1 MSKLF
6 KNLKKFNNKIAL
18 IGLDEKKYSYKEILK
33 KVEYI
38 DSKIENGSLIAMIAN
53 NDVASIIGY
62 ISFIRSNNVTILLD
76 KSFKIEYIQKIIS
89 KYKPNYL
96 FGPPEYFDKLIKIN
110 AVLSLRN
117 YKLFKTNYK
126 KHKKINKKNLL
137 LLSTSGTTQNPKFV
151 RLSNS
156 NLENNTRSIIKYLK
170 INSNHNTITTM
181 PMGYSYG
188 LSIINTHLSSGS
200 KVVLNN
206 KTIFDRSF
214 WNLVHKYKITSF
226 GGVPQFYE
234 QLKKLKF
241 DKINLSHLRYLTQAG
256 GKLDKT
262 FLKYFESI
270 CEERNIKFIVMY
282 GQTEASPRISY
293 LEWKKFSL
301 KFGSIGKVLS
311 GSKFKILDKKGKY
324 IKSAYSV
331 GELIYFGKNV
341 SLGYANSLEDLYKGD
356 INKGKL
362 FTGDLV
368 YKDNDNYLYIV
379 GRKNRISKIFGLRID
394 LDDIEKQLQKKQ
406 YEVKCVPDNKYL
418 KILIINDYNYEKIK
432 QTIQDLYGVNRNFIL
447 ISKVKQFTNLNSI
460 KDVIT
465 LN

>member
-18 IGLDEKKYSYKEILK
+18 ISLDEKKYSYKEIL
-33 KVEYI
+33 ETADQI
-38 DSKIENGSLIAMIAN
+38 ESKIGNRSLIVMIAD
-53 NDVASIIGY
+53 NDVAPIMGY
-62 ISFIRSNNVTILLD
+62 ISFIRSDNVTILLD
-76 KSFKIEYIQKIIS
+76 KSFKIEYIQKIIN

-96 FGPPEYFDKLIKIN
+96 FGPPEYFDQSIKTD
-110 AVLSLRN
+110 VVFFLKN

-156 NLENNTRSIIKYLK
+156 NLYNNTRSIIKYLK
-170 INSNHNTITTM
+170 IKSDHNTITTM

-200 KVVLNN
+200 KIILNN
-206 KTIFDRSF
+206 KTVFDRSF
-214 WNLVHKYKITSF
+214 WKLVDKYKITSF
-226 GGVPQFYE
+226 GGVPQLYE
-234 QLKKLKF
+234 LLKQLKF
-241 DKINLSHLRYLTQAG
+241 EKINLPHLKYLTQAG
-256 GKLDKT
+256 GKLEKKI
-262 FLKYFESI
+262 LKYFENI
-270 CEERNIKFIVMY
+270 CKEKNIKFIIMY

-293 LEWKKFSL
+293 LEWKKFTL

-311 GSKFKILDKKGKY
+311 GSKFKILDKRGKY
-324 IKSAYSV
+324 IKSTYSV
-331 GELIYFGKNV
+331 GELIFFGKNV
-341 SLGYANSLEDLYKGD
+341 SLGYASDLEDLYKSD

-379 GRKNRISKIFGLRID
+379 GRKNRISKIFGLRIN
-394 LDDIEKQLQKKQ
+394 LDDIEKQLKKKQ

-418 KILIINDYNYEKIK
+418 KILITNDYNHEKMK
-432 QTIQDLYGVNRNFIL
+432 QTIQNLYGINRNFIL
-447 ISKVKQFTNLNSI
+447 ISKVEKFTNLSSL
-460 KDVIT
+460 KDVIK

>member
-33 KVEYI
+33 TADQI
-38 DSKIENGSLIAMIAN
+38 DSKIENRSLIVMIAD
-53 NDVASIIGY
+53 NDVASIMGY

-89 KYKPNYL
+89 KYKPNYV
-96 FGPPEYFDKLIKIN
+96 FGPPGYFDKLIKIHSI
-110 AVLSLRN
+110 VSLRN
-117 YKLFKTNYK
+117 YKLSKTNYK

-156 NLENNTRSIIKYLK
+156 NLENNTRNIIKYLK

-181 PMGYSYG
+181 PMSYSYG

-226 GGVPQFYE
+226 GGVPQLYE
-234 QLKKLKF
+234 LLKQLKF
-241 DKINLSHLRYLTQAG
+241 EKINLPHLKYLTQAG

-293 LEWKKFSL
+293 LEWKKFPL

-311 GSKFKILDKKGKY
+311 GSKFKILDKKEKY

-341 SLGYANSLEDLYKGD
+341 SLGYASSLEDLY
-356 INKGKL
+356 
-362 FTGDLV
+362 
-368 YKDNDNYLYIV
+368 
-379 GRKNRISKIFGLRID
+379 
-394 LDDIEKQLQKKQ
+394 
-406 YEVKCVPDNKYL
+406 
-418 KILIINDYNYEKIK
+418 
-432 QTIQDLYGVNRNFIL
+432 
-447 ISKVKQFTNLNSI
+447 
-460 KDVIT
+460 
-465 LN
+465 

>member
-18 IGLDEKKYSYKEILK
+18 IGLDEKKYSYKEIIK
-33 KVEYI
+33 TSDQIK
-38 DSKIENGSLIAMIAN
+38 SKIENRSLVVMIAD
-53 NDVASIIGY
+53 NDVPSIMGY

-96 FGPPEYFDKLIKIN
+96 FGPPEYFGKLIKIN
-110 AVLSLRN
+110 AVFFLKN

-126 KHKKINKKNLL
+126 KHKKINIKNLL

-156 NLENNTRSIIKYLK
+156 NLDNNTRSIIKYLK
-170 INSNHNTITTM
+170 IDSDHNTITTM

-200 KVVLNN
+200 KVILNN
-206 KTIFDRSF
+206 KTVFDRSF
-214 WNLVHKYKITSF
+214 WNLVDKYKITSF

-234 QLKKLKF
+234 LLKQLKF
-241 DKINLSHLRYLTQAG
+241 EKINLPHLKYLTQAG
-256 GKLDKT
+256 GKLEKKI
-262 FLKYFESI
+262 LKYFGNTCKEK
-270 CEERNIKFIVMY
+270 NIKFIVMY

-293 LEWKKFSL
+293 LEWKKFSP

-311 GSKFKILDKKGKY
+311 ESKFKILDKRGKY
-324 IKSAYSV
+324 TKSTHSV

-341 SLGYANSLEDLYKGD
+341 SLGYASGLEDLYKGD

-379 GRKNRISKIFGLRID
+379 GRKNRISKIFGLRVN

-406 YEVKCVPDNKYL
+406 YVVKCVPDNKYL
-418 KILIINDYNYEKIK
+418 KILIINDYNHEKMK
-432 QTIQDLYGVNRNFIL
+432 QTIQNLYGINRNFIL
-447 ISKVKQFTNLNSI
+447 ISKVEKFTNLNSL
-460 KDVIT
+460 KDMVK

>member
-18 IGLDEKKYSYKEILK
+18 ISLDEKKYSYKEIL
-33 KVEYI
+33 ETADQI
-38 DSKIENGSLIAMIAN
+38 ESKIGNRSLIVMIAD
-53 NDVASIIGY
+53 NDVAPIIGY

-76 KSFKIEYIQKIIS
+76 KSFKIEYIQKIVS

-96 FGPPEYFDKLIKIN
+96 FGPPEYFDQSIKTD
-110 AVLSLRN
+110 AVFFLKN

-137 LLSTSGTTQNPKFV
+137 LLSTSGTTQNPKLV

-156 NLENNTRSIIKYLK
+156 NLYNNTRSIIKYLK
-170 INSNHNTITTM
+170 INSDHNTITTM

-200 KVVLNN
+200 KIILNN
-206 KTIFDRSF
+206 KTVFDRSF
-214 WNLVHKYKITSF
+214 WNLVGKYKITSF
-226 GGVPQFYE
+226 GGVPQLYE
-234 QLKKLKF
+234 LLKQLKF
-241 DKINLSHLRYLTQAG
+241 EKINLPHLKYLTQAG
-256 GKLDKT
+256 GKLEKKN
-262 FLKYFESI
+262 LKYFENI
-270 CEERNIKFIVMY
+270 CKEKNIKFIIMY

-293 LEWKKFSL
+293 LEWKKFTL

-311 GSKFKILDKKGKY
+311 GSKFKILDKRGKY
-324 IKSAYSV
+324 IKSTYSV

-341 SLGYANSLEDLYKGD
+341 SLGYASDLEDLYKSD

-379 GRKNRISKIFGLRID
+379 GRKNRISKIFGLRIN
-394 LDDIEKQLQKKQ
+394 LDDIEKQLKKKQ

-418 KILIINDYNYEKIK
+418 KILIINDYNHEKMK
-432 QTIQDLYGVNRNFIL
+432 QTIQNLYGINRNFIL
-447 ISKVKQFTNLNSI
+447 ISKVEKFTNLNSL
-460 KDVIT
+460 KDMVK

>member
-18 IGLDEKKYSYKEILK
+18 ISLDEKKYSYKEIL
-33 KVEYI
+33 ETADQI
-38 DSKIENGSLIAMIAN
+38 ESKIGNRSLIVMIAD
-53 NDVASIIGY
+53 NDVAPIMGY
-62 ISFIRSNNVTILLD
+62 ISFIRSDNVTILLD

-96 FGPPEYFDKLIKIN
+96 FGPPEYFDQSIKTD
-110 AVLSLRN
+110 VVFFLKN

-156 NLENNTRSIIKYLK
+156 NLYNNTRSIIKYLK
-170 INSNHNTITTM
+170 IRSDHNTITTM

-200 KVVLNN
+200 KIILNN
-206 KTIFDRSF
+206 KTVFDRSF
-214 WNLVHKYKITSF
+214 WKLVDKYKITSF
-226 GGVPQFYE
+226 GGVPQLYE
-234 QLKKLKF
+234 LLKQLKF
-241 DKINLSHLRYLTQAG
+241 EKINLPHLKYLTQAG
-256 GKLDKT
+256 GKLEKKI
-262 FLKYFESI
+262 LKYFENI
-270 CEERNIKFIVMY
+270 CKEKNIKFIIMY

-293 LEWKKFSL
+293 LEWKKFTL

-311 GSKFKILDKKGKY
+311 GSKFKILDKRGKY
-324 IKSAYSV
+324 IKSTYSV
-331 GELIYFGKNV
+331 GELIFFGKNV
-341 SLGYANSLEDLYKGD
+341 SLGYASDLEDLYKSD

-379 GRKNRISKIFGLRID
+379 GRKNRISKIFGLRIN
-394 LDDIEKQLQKKQ
+394 LDDIEKQLKKKQ

-418 KILIINDYNYEKIK
+418 KILITNDYNHEKMK
-432 QTIQDLYGVNRNFIL
+432 QTIQNLYGINRNFIL
-447 ISKVKQFTNLNSI
+447 ISKVEKFTNLSSL
-460 KDVIT
+460 KDVIK